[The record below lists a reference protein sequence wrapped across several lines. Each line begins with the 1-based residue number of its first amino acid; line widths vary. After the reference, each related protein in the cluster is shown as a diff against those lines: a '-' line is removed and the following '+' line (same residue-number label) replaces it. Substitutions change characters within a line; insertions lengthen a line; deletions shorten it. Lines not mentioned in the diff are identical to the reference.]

1 MRLPALWGTLIGIG
15 MNVPLS
21 SLSEENREPAH
32 QNATGDVDPAAGPST
47 SAADRIEG
55 AYEVV
60 IEPRSGWRLI
70 EWKEFGEY
78 RDLFRFLIWRNIK
91 IQYAQSAL
99 GIGWAIVQ
107 PLFSAAIFTVV
118 FGRLARVESDGVPYP
133 LFAFTALVP
142 WTYFSN
148 ALLEGTNSLVG
159 NTVMLAKVYF
169 PRLMLPLSA
178 VCAKLVDFGVSLT
191 MLAGLMAYY
200 GVEPGR
206 DILLLPALVALMILS
221 AAGLST
227 WLTALAIQY
236 RDIKYAMTFVVQVLM
251 YCTPVVYP
259 ASLIPET
266 YTRGGYVYYPRLLY
280 ALNPMVG
287 VIEGMRSTLLHAT
300 PIPWA
305 LIGIGS
311 VSATLI
317 AASGC
322 LYFRRKERLFA
333 DVA

>member
-1 MRLPALWGTLIGIG
+1 MRLPALWGTLIGTG
-15 MNVPLS
+15 MTVPLR
-21 SLSEENREPAH
+21 SLSEETREPARH
-32 QNATGDVDPAAGPST
+32 HAAGDVDPAAAPPT
-47 SAADRIEG
+47 SAADGVETG
-55 AYEVV
+55 YKVV

-70 EWKEFGEY
+70 DWKEFGEY

-200 GVEPGR
+200 GVVPGR
-206 DILLLPALVALMILS
+206 DILLLPALVALMILT

-317 AASGC
+317 VASGC

>member
-1 MRLPALWGTLIGIG
+1 MT
-15 MNVPLS
+15 VPLR
-21 SLSEENREPAH
+21 SLSEETREPARH
-32 QNATGDVDPAAGPST
+32 HAAGDVDPAAAPPT
-47 SAADRIEG
+47 SAADGVETG
-55 AYEVV
+55 YKVV

-70 EWKEFGEY
+70 DWKEFGEY

-148 ALLEGTNSLVG
+148 ALLEGTNSLVA

-200 GVEPGR
+200 GVVPGR
-206 DILLLPALVALMILS
+206 DILLLPALVALMILT

>member
-1 MRLPALWGTLIGIG
+1 MRLPALWGTLIGTG
-15 MNVPLS
+15 MTVPLR
-21 SLSEENREPAH
+21 SLSEETREPARH
-32 QNATGDVDPAAGPST
+32 HAAGDVDPAAAPPT
-47 SAADRIEG
+47 SAADGVETG
-55 AYEVV
+55 YKVV

-70 EWKEFGEY
+70 DWKEFGEY

-148 ALLEGTNSLVG
+148 ALLEGTNSLVA

-200 GVEPGR
+200 GVVPGR
-206 DILLLPALVALMILS
+206 DILLLPALVALMILT

>member
-1 MRLPALWGTLIGIG
+1 MRLPALWGTLIGTG
-15 MNVPLS
+15 MTVPLR
-21 SLSEENREPAH
+21 SLSEETREPARH
-32 QNATGDVDPAAGPST
+32 HAAGDVDPAAAPPT
-47 SAADRIEG
+47 SAADGVESG
-55 AYEVV
+55 YKVV

-70 EWKEFGEY
+70 DWKEFGEY

-148 ALLEGTNSLVG
+148 ALLEGTNSLVA

-200 GVEPGR
+200 GVVPGR
-206 DILLLPALVALMILS
+206 DILLLPALVALMILT

>member
-1 MRLPALWGTLIGIG
+1 MT
-15 MNVPLS
+15 VPLR
-21 SLSEENREPAH
+21 SLSEETREPARH
-32 QNATGDVDPAAGPST
+32 HAAGDVDPAAAPPT
-47 SAADRIEG
+47 SAADGVESG
-55 AYEVV
+55 YKVV

-70 EWKEFGEY
+70 DWKEFGEY

-200 GVEPGR
+200 GVVPGR
-206 DILLLPALVALMILS
+206 DILLLPALVALMILT

-311 VSATLI
+311 ISAALI